1 MKIKIHPQGDFKLPK
16 SSVMFRYLCILLVNN
31 VSKNGRVLTVANL
44 NSTILY
50 TIYRKNSNWV
60 GVWKPKRK

>member
-50 TIYRKNSNWV
+50 TIYRKSSNWV